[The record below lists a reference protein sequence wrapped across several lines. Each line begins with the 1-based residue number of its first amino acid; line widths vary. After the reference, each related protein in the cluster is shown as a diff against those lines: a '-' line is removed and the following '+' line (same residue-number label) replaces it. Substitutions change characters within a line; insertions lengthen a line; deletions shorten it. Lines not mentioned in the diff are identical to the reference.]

1 MRSEVYTV
9 LENCKISQYIDVW
22 TDYPIENRWGLRKIN
37 LEDESQQLWTTKG
50 ELTSMSSQAGLSTT
64 SNKINMLA
72 YRPVDV
78 PIVNEAKRERHGG
91 RSPYHSILTLL
102 QHLTATATQRKPQS

>member
-22 TDYPIENRWGLRKIN
+22 TDYPLENRWGLRKIN
-37 LEDESQQLWTTKG
+37 LEGESQQLWINKG
-50 ELTSMSSQAGLSTT
+50 NLTSMSSQAGFTT
-64 SNKINMLA
+64 ISSKINMLT

-78 PIVNEAKRERHGG
+78 PIVNEAKQERHGG
-91 RSPYHSILTLL
+91 RLPHHSILTLL
-102 QHLTATATQRKPQS
+102 QHLTATATR